1 MVDYTPTALTPA
13 SRPLAVLR
21 RRKWIVI
28 ACILVAGA
36 VAYAISANEQ
46 KKYTA
51 TGGLLFQT
59 AEFSQQLFGF
69 TAATGSQDPTTAQ
82 ATDVALVSEPIV
94 ALDAAKSLGHP
105 FTARRVARETSVAPA
120 GASSIVN
127 VHVSDRSPT
136 KAAMIAN
143 AYAQAFVAYETA
155 QNVAQ
160 VAQAENQMQAQ
171 ITRVQA
177 VTPLNSELPALKQRL
192 SQLEALATLQ
202 TGDVQIS
209 ETALRPQAPSS
220 PHVSREVALGLLA
233 GILIGLLAAFLA
245 ERVDRALRDPD
256 EVKALLGL
264 PILGMI
270 PSNGA
275 LGRRSAVP
283 LRGDTPEAEAFRLLR
298 AQLRYF
304 NVDREIRSVLVTS
317 AVSGDGKSTVAWNL
331 ARTAALLAPYSS
343 VLAVDADLRRPRI
356 AELAGEPALPGLAE
370 LLTQSMSVEDV
381 IRSVDVS
388 GAGPPAKRV
397 ALNVITGGDLAPNP
411 TELIESQKLREV
423 LEKLDAQ
430 HDFVVID
437 APPTAIVSDAIPL
450 MGQVSG
456 VLVVVRLRHTRRDA
470 LRALRDQLDRLGA
483 PCLGVVLNDVKF
495 ADTGYGG
502 YSRYPSSRAE
512 RRSRTPRAAPPL
524 ERPPD
529 VGSPR

>member
-1 MVDYTPTALTPA
+1 MVDDTPTALTPA

-51 TGGLLFQT
+51 TAGLLFQT

-82 ATDVALVSEPIV
+82 ATDVALVSEPVV
-94 ALDAAKSLGHP
+94 ALDTAKSLGHP
-105 FTARRVARETSVAPA
+105 FTVRRVAGETSVAPA

-136 KAAMIAN
+136 TAAKIAN

-160 VAQAENQMQAQ
+160 VTQAENQVQAE
-171 ITRVQA
+171 ITRVAA
-177 VTPLNSELPALKQRL
+177 VTPLNSQLPALKHRL
-192 SQLEALATLQ
+192 SQLQALAALQ

-209 ETALRPQAPSS
+209 ETALPPQAPSS
-220 PHVSREVALGLLA
+220 PRVSREVALGLFA

-245 ERVDRALRDPD
+245 ERIDRALRDPD

-270 PSNGA
+270 PSNSA
-275 LGRRSAVP
+275 LARSNAVP
-283 LRGDTPEAEAFRLLR
+283 ARGDTPEAEAFRLLR

-317 AVSGDGKSTVAWNL
+317 AASGDGKSTVAWNL
-331 ARTAALLAPYSS
+331 ARTAALLAPQSS
-343 VLAVDADLRRPRI
+343 VLVVDADLRRPRI
-356 AELAGEPALPGLAE
+356 AALAGEPALPGLAE
-370 LLTQSMSVEDV
+370 LLTRSMSVEEV
-381 IRSVDVS
+381 IRSVDLS
-388 GAGPPAKRV
+388 AAGPTARPV
-397 ALNVITGGDLAPNP
+397 TLNVITGGELAPNP

-423 LEKLDAQ
+423 LEELDAQ

-456 VLVVVRLRHTRRDA
+456 VLVVVRSRHTRRDA

-495 ADTGYGG
+495 ADTSYGG
-502 YSRYPSSRAE
+502 YSRYPSSRTE
-512 RRSRTPRAAPPL
+512 RRSRNARAAPPL